1 MVRNYPHRVLASS
14 IIVLLNFD
22 GFFLAER
29 VNLKVSNA
37 TDRFFLSMFAEISIT
52 VIFN

>member
-22 GFFLAER
+22 GFLAER